1 MTMSQNFR
9 VQTLFAKNGPKKGVR
24 FAGCKH
30 GCKPLPTWG
39 FALKVNEYRG
49 FRGVQTWVQTSLQ
62 TFDAKCKHA
71 NPVNKDRVAVGIG
84 KNCTFWGLYTYE

>member
-49 FRGVQTWVQTSLQ
+49 FRGVQT
-62 TFDAKCKHA
+62 
-71 NPVNKDRVAVGIG
+71 
-84 KNCTFWGLYTYE
+84 

>member
-39 FALKVNEYRG
+39 FALKVNKYGG
-49 FRGVQTWVQTSLQ
+49 FRGVQTWVQTAMQ
-62 TFDAKCKHA
+62 TFDAKCQPA
-71 NPVNKDRVAVGIG
+71 NPVNKDRVAVCMG
-84 KNCTFWGLYTYE
+84 KNCTSLRLLYL